1 MNGMYYIGAIR
12 NHKLTVYS
20 KRECGWEFKFIGS
33 LGMEEEPFT
42 FMDKATAIDTIANI
56 KEIVGNRLKLV
67 LIPYQNGR
75 DMGIC

>member
-1 MNGMYYIGAIR
+1 MNGMYYIGEIS
-12 NHKLTVYS
+12 NHRLTVYS

-42 FMDKATAIDTIANI
+42 LMEKATAINTIENI

-75 DMGIC
+75 SMGI